1 MLSAFRASMSFF
13 PISRKLPPSA
23 MMRQD
28 SSSSFPVREFR
39 MMSTPSPLVRSRIWE
54 LKSGVREEKIWE
66 RGMENVSVRNWRL
79 AGVPTV
85 AKT

>member
-13 PISRKLPPSA
+13 PISRKVPPSA

-28 SSSSFPVREFR
+28 SSNSSPVSEFR

-54 LKSGVREEKIWE
+54 EKEVVREEKMWE
-66 RGMENVSVRNWRL
+66 GGMEKVEVRNSRL
-79 AGVPTV
+79 VGVPTV
-85 AKT
+85 AKI

>member
-1 MLSAFRASMSFF
+1 
-13 PISRKLPPSA
+13 
-23 MMRQD
+23 
-28 SSSSFPVREFR
+28 